1 MRTVCVVAAVLFAI
15 SCRGSGKCAPVSQSI
30 MAMVGVP
37 VYAACQVTEQAR
49 VLQQAELPDPG
60 MLYESVCWRAD
71 YWLVVDQDGFPLP
84 ETARLAGTNN
94 SRFGELGKSML
105 GTARFTAAKL
115 NGEYVHQLVQYRMKF
130 EYTAMRPGQNSITPR
145 C

>member
-1 MRTVCVVAAVLFAI
+1 MRFALVAAALLAI
-15 SCRGSGKCAPVSQSI
+15 ACGRGSGKCQPVSNAI

-60 MLYESVCWRAD
+60 PLYESVCWRAD
-71 YWLVVDQDGFPLP
+71 YWLIVDHDGVPLP
-84 ETARLAGTNN
+84 ETARVAGTNQA
-94 SRFGELGKSML
+94 RFAELGKSML
-105 GTARFTAAKL
+105 GTARFIPAKL
-115 NGEYVHQLVQYRMKF
+115 NGEAVPQLVQYRMKF
-130 EYTAMRPGQNSITPR
+130 EYTVMRPGRSTITPR